1 MAERSTLGP
10 EGALAALEQVR
21 EWVRTDFDRAPGPD
35 HSARLQQ
42 LNSALDT
49 AAMAV
54 QHLVDEDVRVRHL
67 HDRIQVEPAVGALHG
82 HQLGWREE

>member
-1 MAERSTLGP
+1 MTEEATQP
-10 EGALAALEQVR
+10 VGALEALEQVR
-21 EWVRTDFDRAPGPD
+21 EWATGFEEAPGPD

-67 HDRIQVEPAVGALHG
+67 HGRIQAEPAVAALHG
-82 HQLGWREE
+82 HQLGWRDE